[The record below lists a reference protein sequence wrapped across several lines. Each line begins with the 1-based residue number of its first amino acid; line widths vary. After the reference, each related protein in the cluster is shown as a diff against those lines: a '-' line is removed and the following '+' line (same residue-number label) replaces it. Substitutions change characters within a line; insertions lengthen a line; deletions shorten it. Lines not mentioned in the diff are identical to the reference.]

1 MSSVAS
7 KGAKHSNRL
16 KTSEVWLNTF
26 LPWTTF
32 EVRFSRYSRVSDSG
46 HRVFSY
52 SSEAG
57 EETIEKDFILG
68 GLWW

>member
-1 MSSVAS
+1 M
-7 KGAKHSNRL
+7 
-16 KTSEVWLNTF
+16 WLNPF

-32 EVRFSRYSRVSDSG
+32 KVRFSRYSRVSDSG